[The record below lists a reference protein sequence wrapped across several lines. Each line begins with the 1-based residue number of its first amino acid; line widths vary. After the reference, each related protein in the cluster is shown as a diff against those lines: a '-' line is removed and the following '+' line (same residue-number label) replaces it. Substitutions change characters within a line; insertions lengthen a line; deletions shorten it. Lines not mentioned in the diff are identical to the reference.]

1 MDACQDDVTKLN
13 EVVVLPFRQVIT
25 YLTYRTSKNNM
36 IEAIRKEQEQQS
48 KYKR

>member
-1 MDACQDDVTKLN
+1 MDACGEDITKLGDVTLLSYKQ
-13 EVVVLPFRQVIT
+13 VLTFLS
-25 YLTYRTSKNNM
+25 YKTSKNNM